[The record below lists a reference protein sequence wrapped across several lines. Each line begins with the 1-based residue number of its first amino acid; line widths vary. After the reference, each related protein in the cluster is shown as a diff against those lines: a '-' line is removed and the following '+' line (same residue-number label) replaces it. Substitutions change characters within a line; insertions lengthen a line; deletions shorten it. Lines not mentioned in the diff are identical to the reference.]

1 MSRTKRAVLLV
12 GHGAPAA
19 DCPRELVTRLE
30 ALEGRRVASGGGPP
44 GPPSA
49 EERELEAKLRAW
61 PRTPEN
67 DPYRAG
73 IERLAAEL
81 APLLDGT
88 ELLVAYS
95 EFCAPTLAGAVATAV
110 QRGAAEIAVVPSMLT
125 PGGVHAEVE
134 IPEAIARLRAE
145 HPSVALRYAWPFD
158 LSPVARLLAAQL
170 ARDLG

>member
-1 MSRTKRAVLLV
+1 MGRTKKAVILV

-19 DCPRELVTRLE
+19 DCPRELVTRLK
-30 ALEGRRVASGGGPP
+30 ALEGRRAASGGGPP
-44 GPPSA
+44 SP
-49 EERELEAKLRAW
+49 EEREVEAKVRAW

-81 APLLDGT
+81 APLLDGA
-88 ELLVAYS
+88 ELLVAYN
-95 EFCAPTLAGAVATAV
+95 EFCAPTLAEAVATAAA
-110 QRGAAEIAVVPSMLT
+110 RGADEIAVIPSMMT

-158 LSPVARLLAAQL
+158 LPALARLLAAQL

>member
-1 MSRTKRAVLLV
+1 MKRAVILV

-19 DCPRELVTRLE
+19 DCPRELVTRLK
-30 ALEGRRVASGGGPP
+30 ALEGRRAASGAAP
-44 GPPSA
+44 GP
-49 EERELEAKLRAW
+49 EEIELDARVRAW
-61 PRTPEN
+61 PRTPES

-81 APLLDGT
+81 APLLGGA
-88 ELLVAYS
+88 ELLVAYN
-95 EFCAPTLAGAVATAV
+95 EFCAPTLAEAVATAI

-145 HPSVALRYAWPFD
+145 HPSVTLRYAWPFD
-158 LSPVARLLAAQL
+158 LPEVARLLAAQL